1 MLRNSLSTGCCMLGL
16 LLFVMPASASDFTE
30 TTTIDLTTLRFSGIG
45 TTFTPQTKLTE
56 AFVIGR
62 SPDGRDAVSRQVLV
76 EQDGHWADHTFM
88 SSPGQQGTAV
98 ALMDSTRFMVS
109 STLTS
114 AQSVGSDVWGS
125 GELRA
130 TEAGTLTVSVQYTMS
145 HSGIPTNLTNFI
157 AQGGPMLVVGDRTV
171 LVRGGDIHTNGT
183 ETGTLSVSRDFT
195 QGEVI
200 TVIVGAREVASVS
213 VPGMLW
219 PTLGMMVGI
228 VCIVARRRSP
238 QRFS

>member
-1 MLRNSLSTGCCMLGL
+1 
-16 LLFVMPASASDFTE
+16 
-30 TTTIDLTTLRFSGIG
+30 
-45 TTFTPQTKLTE
+45 
-56 AFVIGR
+56 
-62 SPDGRDAVSRQVLV
+62 
-76 EQDGHWADHTFM
+76 
-88 SSPGQQGTAV
+88 
-98 ALMDSTRFMVS
+98 
-109 STLTS
+109 
-114 AQSVGSDVWGS
+114 
-125 GELRA
+125 
-130 TEAGTLTVSVQYTMS
+130 
-145 HSGIPTNLTNFI
+145 
-157 AQGGPMLVVGDRTV
+157 MLVVGDRTV

-183 ETGTLSVSRDFT
+183 ETGTLSVSRAFT

>member
-1 MLRNSLSTGCCMLGL
+1 MFGL
-16 LLFVMPASASDFTE
+16 LLFVMPASAYDYTG
-30 TTTIDLTTLRFSGIG
+30 TTTIDLTTLRFSGIE
-45 TTFTPQTKLTE
+45 TTFTPQTKLAE

-62 SPDGRDAVSRQVLV
+62 TPDGGDTVSRRVQSQ
-76 EQDGHWADHTFM
+76 QDGHWADHTFM

-98 ALMDSTRFMVS
+98 ALVDSSQFMVF

-114 AQSVGSDVWGS
+114 AQSVGSDVWRS

-130 TEAGTLTVSVQYTMS
+130 SEAGTLTVSVQYAMS
-145 HSGIPTNLTNFI
+145 HSGIPTNLTNFQ
-157 AQGGPMLVVGDRTV
+157 AHGGPMLVVGDRTV

-183 ETGTLSVSRDFT
+183 ETGTLSVSRAFT

-200 TVIVGAREVASVS
+200 TVIVGAREVASVP

-219 PTLGMMVGI
+219 PTLVMMVGI
-228 VCIVARRRSP
+228 VCMVARRHPRE
-238 QRFS
+238 RFS